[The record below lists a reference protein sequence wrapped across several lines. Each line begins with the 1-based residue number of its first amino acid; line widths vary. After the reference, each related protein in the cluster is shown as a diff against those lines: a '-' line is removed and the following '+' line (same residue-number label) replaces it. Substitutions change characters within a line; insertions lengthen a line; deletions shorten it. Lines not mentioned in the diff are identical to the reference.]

1 MIDSGNSYFIL
12 LVSGVA
18 LFLYGMSMA
27 SSSLEK
33 LMAGK
38 ITGLLNHLSQS
49 KFLAILT
56 GVVLTTLMQS
66 SGAVT
71 SMLVGLGSARVVNLR
86 QVMGVII
93 GTAIGTTLTV
103 QLISLDLT
111 QYALPVFTLAFAFY
125 FKAKK
130 NSLQKSVPGLH
141 GVWPAVLRNEADL
154 DFLPPLCGKSNVD
167 GGLPKSA

>member
-1 MIDSGNSYFIL
+1 MIDTQNSFFIIL
-12 LVSGVA
+12 ISGVA
-18 LFLYGMSMA
+18 LFLYGMGIA
-27 SSSLEK
+27 STSLEK
-33 LMAGK
+33 IMAGK
-38 ITGLLNHLSQS
+38 ITNLLNRLSQS

-103 QLISLDLT
+103 QLISFDLS
-111 QYALPVFTLAFAFY
+111 QYALPIFAIAFAFY

-130 NSLQKSVPGLH
+130 TIFRNISLTIMGFALLFFGLKLVTVSSH
-141 GVWPAVLRNEADL
+141 HFAENPMLS
-154 DFLPPLCGKSNVD
+154 DFFQ
-167 GGLPKSA
+167 

>member
-1 MIDSGNSYFIL
+1 MIDTHNSYFIIL
-12 LVSGVA
+12 ISGVA
-18 LFLYGMSMA
+18 LFLYGMGLA

-38 ITGLLNHLSQS
+38 ITILLNRLSQS

-71 SMLVGLGSARVVNLR
+71 SMLVGLGSARVINLR

-93 GTAIGTTLTV
+93 GTAVGTTLTV
-103 QLISLDLT
+103 QFISLDLGN
-111 QYALPVFTLAFAFY
+111 YALPVFAIAFAFY

-130 NSLQKSVPGLH
+130 T
-141 GVWPAVLRNEADL
+141 
-154 DFLPPLCGKSNVD
+154 FF
-167 GGLPKSA
+167 